1 MLLLNGQI
9 FSLCWELER
18 LQSTKNRIQSSK
30 HHQKA
35 QNLYIGLTVFVCAAS
50 KSNQL
55 LLWFFIP
62 DSSFPKCEIF
72 LVGEYDWCW
81 VGEPLCLR
89 ILSSL
94 WMCVFAALLVKVMVS
109 QKHVEEALSAMV
121 CVYIWYIFNLLSP
134 APISNCIFSSMFCH
148 VYKMLVGRI

>member
-1 MLLLNGQI
+1 MDRFSVCVGSWKDCNLRKIESSLPNITRKHKTCTLALLFL
-9 FSLCWELER
+9 S
-18 LQSTKNRIQSSK
+18 
-30 HHQKA
+30 
-35 QNLYIGLTVFVCAAS
+35 AAS

-55 LLWFFIP
+55 LLWFLIP
-62 DSSFPKCEIF
+62 DSSSPKCEIF

-94 WMCVFAALLVKVMVS
+94 WMCVFAALLVKVTVS

-134 APISNCIFSSMFCH
+134 APISNCIFSSTFCH